1 MDIRRYLIKER
12 GLQRECLTLM
22 GYWRAGRTFD

>member
-12 GLQRECLTLM
+12 ELPRESLTLM
-22 GYWRAGRTFD
+22 GYWRAGRVFD